1 MLLMFRL
8 FFTEDQDVV
17 QVNHAC
23 DIQELAKSLVYK
35 SLKGS
40 RSICETERHGKIFKQ
55 AELCLKHCFPL
66 ISALNSYSI
75 ICILAVQLSELLS
88 FLKMIQHV

>member
-17 QVNHAC
+17 QVNYAC
-23 DIQELAKSLVYK
+23 DVQKLAKSLVHE

-40 RSICETERHGKIFKQ
+40 RSINKFKRYSKIFK
-55 AELCLKHCFPL
+55 
-66 ISALNSYSI
+66 
-75 ICILAVQLSELLS
+75 
-88 FLKMIQHV
+88 